1 LAARFSTSA
10 NIGELDIRLTRR
22 TLVLGNLAL
31 LQVQALVVSF
41 IAGLLAF
48 VLGLATRTGLVKS
61 GTATAGSGGY
71 FELLLVLCAAMVS
84 AAVSSAIAG
93 AFMTSLVIMSRR
105 LKLDPDNFATPLASS
120 IGDLLTLTILGFFA
134 SAFFNVELSFVST
147 GVFIGLVAVIG
158 VNVFI
163 TVRNAYVQELLLA
176 GWIPLFLALGISS
189 GTGLVLESYGAR
201 QP

>member
-1 LAARFSTSA
+1 M
-10 NIGELDIRLTRR
+10 
-22 TLVLGNLAL
+22 LGNLAL

-61 GTATAGSGGY
+61 GMATAGSGGY